1 MPSPEQVWRVL
12 VLEDYNT
19 RVVILGVMALGIAA
33 GLVGTFL
40 LLRKRA
46 LTADAL
52 SHATLPGITVAF
64 MIMVAL
70 GMQGKSM
77 FGLMIGAFI
86 FGCIG
91 VLLILG
97 IRRTTRLKDDAAI
110 GIVLSVLFG
119 LGLCVLRLATEM
131 PSGNAAGLNG
141 FIFGKAASMI
151 AKDTIVISV
160 VAIFTASIVAGL
172 RKEFTAL
179 CFDEN
184 YGAAQGWPIL
194 RLDVILMS
202 LVAVVTVIALQSV
215 GLVLAVAILIIPAA
229 AARYWCS
236 RIGALLAVSA
246 IIGCLGGWLGGVV
259 SALVPRMPTGPVI
272 VLVCGGWFVFSFI
285 FGPVNGVVVRQC
297 RVWSLNRR
305 VARQH
310 ILRAMYEASSSKDQ
324 CSVDSILAC
333 RSWSLGRVMKLLLS
347 LQRKGFATEKAPDCW
362 SLSATGKKE
371 ATRIVRNH
379 RLWETYL
386 VHYADI
392 APNHVDRDADMI
404 EHVLGS
410 EMVSKLES
418 LLGSKG
424 IPESPHPVEGT
435 T

>member
-1 MPSPEQVWRVL
+1 MEQIWRVL
-12 VLEDYNT
+12 LLEQYNT
-19 RVVILGVMALGIAA
+19 RIVILGVMALGIAA

-52 SHATLPGITVAF
+52 SHATLPGITIAF
-64 MIMVAL
+64 MVMVAL

-97 IRRTTRLKDDAAI
+97 IRRTTKLKDDAAI

-119 LGLCVLRLATEM
+119 LGLCLLRLATEM

-141 FIFGKAASMI
+141 FIFGKAASMVASDTKVI
-151 AKDTIVISV
+151 AA
-160 VAIFTASIVAGL
+160 VALSTGIIVAAL

-184 YGAAQGWPIL
+184 FGSVQGWPIL
-194 RLDVILMS
+194 RLDIVLMS
-202 LVAVVTVIALQSV
+202 LVAIVTVIALQSV
-215 GLVLAVAILIIPAA
+215 GLVLAVAMLIVPAA
-229 AARYWCS
+229 SARYWCTK
-236 RIGALLAVSA
+236 IGSLLIVSA

-272 VLVCGGWFVFSFI
+272 VLVCGGWFVVSFV
-285 FGPVNGVVVRQC
+285 FGPVNGIVARQW
-297 RVWSLNRR
+297 RIWQLNRR
-305 VARQH
+305 VGLQH
-310 ILRAMYEASSSKDQ
+310 ILRAMYEVSSENTFCKFES
-324 CSVDSILAC
+324 LLHC
-333 RSWSLGRVMKLLLS
+333 RSWSQTRVKHLLS
-347 LQRKGFATEKAPDCW
+347 RLLRQKYVTKEKEGWVFTE
-362 SLSATGKKE
+362 SGMQQ
-371 ATRIVRNH
+371 ATRVVRNH
-379 RLWETYL
+379 RLWEVYL
-386 VHYADI
+386 INYADI

-404 EHVLGS
+404 EHVLGTS
-410 EMVSKLES
+410 MVEKLEA
-418 LLGSKG
+418 LLGGDSL
-424 IPESPHPVEGT
+424 PPSPHPLGET

>member
-1 MPSPEQVWRVL
+1 MPSIEQVWRVL

-64 MIMVAL
+64 MVMVAF

-77 FGLMIGAFI
+77 LGLMIGAFV

-119 LGLCVLRLATEM
+119 LGLCLLRLATEM
-131 PSGNAAGLNG
+131 PTGNAAGLNG

-151 AKDTIVISV
+151 ASDTIVIAT
-160 VAIFTASIVAGL
+160 VALFIALIVTLL

-179 CFDEN
+179 CFDEHF
-184 YGAAQGWPIL
+184 GAAQGWPIL
-194 RLDVILMS
+194 RLDIVLMA
-202 LVAVVTVIALQSV
+202 LVAIVTVIALQSV
-215 GLVLAVAILIIPAA
+215 GLVLAVAMLIVPAA
-229 AARYWCS
+229 SGRYWCTK
-236 RIGALLAVSA
+236 IGSLLVVSA
-246 IIGCLGGWLGGVV
+246 VIGCLGGWLGGVV

-272 VLVCGGWFVFSFI
+272 VLVCGGWFIFSFI
-285 FGPVNGVVVRQC
+285 FGPVNGILVRQW
-297 RVWSLNRR
+297 RVWKLNRR
-305 VARQH
+305 VTTQH
-310 ILRAMYEASSSKDQ
+310 ILRAMYEVSSEQKDCGTEELVQ
-324 CSVDSILAC
+324 C
-333 RSWSLGRVMKLLLS
+333 RSWSKKQVRKLLLR
-347 LQRKGFATEKAPDCW
+347 LHRKSYISKRNHRWMLTESGAR
-362 SLSATGKKE
+362 E
-371 ATRIVRNH
+371 AARVVRNH
-379 RLWETYL
+379 RLWEVYL
-386 VHYADI
+386 INYADI

-404 EHVLGS
+404 EHVLGTS
-410 EMVSKLES
+410 MVEKLEV
-418 LLGSKG
+418 LLGSG
-424 IPESPHPVEGT
+424 VELTSPHPLGDPS
-435 T
+435 